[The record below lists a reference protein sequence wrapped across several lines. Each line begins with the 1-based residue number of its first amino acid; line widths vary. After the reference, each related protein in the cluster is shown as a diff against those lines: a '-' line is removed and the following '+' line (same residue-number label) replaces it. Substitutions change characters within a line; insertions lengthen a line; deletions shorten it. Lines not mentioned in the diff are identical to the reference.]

1 MAVPYVCV
9 KCGAAVPAG
18 AANAAVKCGVCGS
31 SDTHPRK
38 EDAGWRWF
46 TVSEWFV
53 LVAAV
58 MAGVSA
64 FINS

>member
-18 AANAAVKCGVCGS
+18 AANVAVKCGACGS
-31 SDTHPRK
+31 SDIHPGN

-46 TVSEWFV
+46 TLSEWFV

-58 MAGVSA
+58 IAGISA